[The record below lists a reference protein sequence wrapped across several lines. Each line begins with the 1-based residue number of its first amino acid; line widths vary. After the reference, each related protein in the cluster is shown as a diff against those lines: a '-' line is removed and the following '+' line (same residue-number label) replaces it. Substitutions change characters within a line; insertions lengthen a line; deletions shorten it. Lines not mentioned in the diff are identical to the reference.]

1 MSWLCLNSIT
11 LNNNSNQ
18 KFFNPKEHESLI
30 LISTENDFKI
40 YDLSLIAKIK
50 SNNILKKKSS
60 NSRVLAIIEYNF
72 LLSSQEY

>member
-50 SNNILKKKSS
+50 SNNILKKK
-60 NSRVLAIIEYNF
+60 EF
-72 LLSSQEY
+72 KF